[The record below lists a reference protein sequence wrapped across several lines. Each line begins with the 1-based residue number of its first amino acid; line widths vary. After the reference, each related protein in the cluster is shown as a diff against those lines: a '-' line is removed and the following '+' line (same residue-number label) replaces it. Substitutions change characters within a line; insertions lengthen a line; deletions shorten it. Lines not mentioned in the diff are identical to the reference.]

1 MVIGILVEIFIFRGK
16 MYKNVLLTVS
26 EIKLL
31 RKVLHDHLDK
41 NLMYIEGKEAKNL
54 HIIDRT
60 LLGVIPTKSVN

>member
-1 MVIGILVEIFIFRGK
+1 MVIGILVEILIFRGK
-16 MYKNVLLTVS
+16 MYKNVLLTVR

-41 NLMYIEGKEAKNL
+41 NLMYIQDKEVKNL
-54 HIIDRT
+54 HIIDRA